1 MLTLLA
7 QLAPETVRNPLASE
21 WLFHPP
27 SIFTLFDM
35 AVTLALLVIV
45 WRLSRR
51 KPLSDQQYRRL
62 TARLDQFELAA
73 TERDKLD
80 LDFRRTVIGANQ
92 SQLRATEN
100 QTITLEAVGKTVE
113 YMRGV
118 LADLPCRRSNG
129 GECPE
134 GHKGV

>member
-7 QLAPETVRNPLASE
+7 QLAPETVRDSLAPE

-35 AVTLALLVIV
+35 AVTLALLIAV
-45 WRLSRR
+45 WRLAQR
-51 KPLSDQQYRRL
+51 KPLNDRQYRHL

-92 SQLRATEN
+92 SQLRATEH
-100 QTITLEAVGKTVE
+100 QTTMLEGVVKKVE
-113 YMRGV
+113 YVSGV
-118 LADLPCRRSNG
+118 LGGLPCK
-129 GECPE
+129 ECPQGFE
-134 GHKGV
+134 GTS